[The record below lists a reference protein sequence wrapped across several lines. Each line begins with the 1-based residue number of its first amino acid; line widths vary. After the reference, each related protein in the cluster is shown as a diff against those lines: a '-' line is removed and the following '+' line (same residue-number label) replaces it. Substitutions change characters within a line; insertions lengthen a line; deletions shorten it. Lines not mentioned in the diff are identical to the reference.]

1 MLTIARVSSIDI
13 ALHWRWLLLLGLA
26 TSTLAEYLLPG
37 RVRDW
42 DTPTIWVVSA
52 AAVIASEL
60 ALLLHELAHALVAR
74 HFGAPAQVI
83 VFHGFVAETLL
94 GHDYLASPRRELVVA
109 LIGPVVNLGIAGAAQ
124 AVRLALVP
132 AGPLDTL
139 LVLLVL
145 GNLAAA
151 AMSLVPF
158 GASDGARVLRALRAR
173 DCP

>member
-1 MLTIARVSSIDI
+1 MTVARFDSIDI
-13 ALHWRWLLLLGLA
+13 ALHWRWLLLSALA
-26 TSTLAEYLLPG
+26 TSALAEYLLPG
-37 RVRDW
+37 RVQDW
-42 DTPTIWVVSA
+42 DTPTIWLASA

-60 ALLLHELAHALVAR
+60 ALLLHELSHALVAR
-74 HFGAPAQVI
+74 RYGARTQTI

-94 GHDYLASPRRELVVA
+94 SHETMSSPRRELVVA
-109 LIGPVVNLGIAGAAQ
+109 LIGPVVNLGLAGAVQ
-124 AVRLALVP
+124 AVRLTLVP

-158 GASDGARVLRALRAR
+158 GASDGARILRALRAR
-173 DCP
+173 GCR